1 MPRVTVAL
9 MWDTSD
15 GVASGSALIDD
26 GLARRLKA
34 LACTGPLHD
43 LDARKTR
50 LEFVD
55 AGVYQMAEI
64 AFQVIDQVT
73 VAMDFD
79 RGANHDEVIART
91 VPFVAA
97 QAPDR
102 PPTEHEKITR
112 WVLDNLINVGTTD
125 RGFRAVYGA
134 FGHAGA
140 YERRGFDFKLLI
152 EFADPNGEVY
162 LRASDEAIN
171 VLIGALDTDVESAQI
186 AAEIK
191 LDNLIRR
198 GKLSDAQAAA
208 QQARYSTVRY
218 AERLRQK
225 LEATRRDVRMV
236 DWETEVPALIED
248 ALTHVVG
255 RYRSETAILANIR
268 QARDEAEDS
277 DRKRKAAHLVEIVE
291 DCINRH
297 TQLQARLLEAGS
309 VFRSEQDRQQFSGPA
324 RRATVDLFGQLLAP
338 TLALPLSDAARST
351 GAFFHAATGLATPV
365 APRLCDLVRLL
376 LTPTQER
383 DDLIANVPE
392 PDLIPL
398 PDPDVFTEEQWARAE
413 ELLEVAEVPRRLSG
427 LLTAARGMDP
437 ELPRLVM
444 LRVLYAVSPEIGMAL
459 RQGDQTVLL
468 AADDGTRLDDPEF
481 GGADL
486 LVAVAQ
492 LTDPAVTGE
501 QTDFQEGEV
510 A

>member
-1 MPRVTVAL
+1 
-9 MWDTSD
+9 MWDALDRT
-15 GVASGSALIDD
+15 GSESAVIDD

-34 LACTGPLHD
+34 LACTAPLHD

-50 LEFVD
+50 LEFAE

-79 RGANHDEVIART
+79 RGANHDEVIARI

-102 PPTEHEKITR
+102 PPAEHEKITR
-112 WVLDNLINVGTTD
+112 WVLDNLINIGTTD
-125 RGFRAVYGA
+125 RGFRVVYGA
-134 FGHAGA
+134 FGQAGT
-140 YERRGFDFKLLI
+140 YERRGFDFKLLV

-208 QQARYSTVRY
+208 QQARYTTVRY
-218 AERLRQK
+218 AERLREK

-248 ALTHVVG
+248 ALTHVAA
-255 RYRSETAILANIR
+255 RYCAETAILANICK
-268 QARDEAEDS
+268 ARDEAEDP
-277 DRKRKAAHLVEIVE
+277 DRKRKAANLVEIVG

-297 TQLQARLLEAGS
+297 TQLQTRLIEAGS
-309 VFRSEQDRQQFSGPA
+309 VFRAEQDRQQFSGPA
-324 RRATVDLFGQLLAP
+324 RRATVDLFGQLMSP
-338 TLALPLSDAARST
+338 ILALPLTDASGPT
-351 GAFFHAATGLATPV
+351 GAFFHAATGLATPL
-365 APRLCDLVRLL
+365 ALRLCDLVRLL
-376 LTPTQER
+376 ITPTQER
-383 DDLIANVPE
+383 DDLIADVPE

-398 PDPDVFTEEQWARAE
+398 PDPDVFTEEQWAYADA
-413 ELLEVAEVPRRLSG
+413 LLNVEEVPRRLSG
-427 LLTAARGMDP
+427 LLAQARRVDQD
-437 ELPRLVM
+437 LPRLVM
-444 LRVLYAVSPEIGMAL
+444 LRALYAVSPELGVAL

-468 AADDGTRLDDPEF
+468 AVDDGTRLDDPEF

-486 LVAVAQ
+486 LVGVAR
-492 LTDPAVTGE
+492 LTDPTATGGTAVDEITNLQG
-501 QTDFQEGEV
+501 GEV